1 MNAEKKLRKE
11 NNKSETS
18 LSKST
23 NLILTD
29 MIVYLHSSDL
39 CEYDIEIIRKE
50 LIGMAEESQMRGQAF
65 QDVVGEDYKGF
76 CDDLIQNGRKKS
88 KQEKFIE
95 MAYVLIVGFGV
106 LFIYEILSK
115 TIIAAVKG
123 VSSDV
128 LKMDISLGFVISS
141 LCALIAANLIYLVFS
156 KYAFELSMHK
166 KYRIGSVVLFS
177 FLFTAMV
184 AVRYFLN
191 GVILCTLNW
200 LFPMFLL
207 ICCYVMIKILDN
219 RKSNELART
228 HP

>member
-23 NLILTD
+23 NLVLTD

-50 LIGMAEESQMRGQAF
+50 LIGMAAEAQMRGQAF
-65 QDVVGEDYKGF
+65 EEVVGEDYKGF

-95 MAYVLIVGFGV
+95 IAYVIVVGFGV
-106 LFIYEILSK
+106 LFVYEIVSQA
-115 TIIAAVKG
+115 IIAAVKG
-123 VSSDV
+123 VSSDL

-141 LCALIAANLIYLVFS
+141 LCALIAANLVYLIFS
-156 KYAFELSMHK
+156 KYAFELSKHK
-166 KYRIGSVVLFS
+166 KYRIGSAILFA
-177 FLFTAMV
+177 FVFTAMV
-184 AVRYFLN
+184 AVRYFFN
-191 GVILCTLNW
+191 GVILFTLNW
-200 LFPMFLL
+200 LFPLLLL
-207 ICCYVMIKILDN
+207 ICCYVMIKILDT